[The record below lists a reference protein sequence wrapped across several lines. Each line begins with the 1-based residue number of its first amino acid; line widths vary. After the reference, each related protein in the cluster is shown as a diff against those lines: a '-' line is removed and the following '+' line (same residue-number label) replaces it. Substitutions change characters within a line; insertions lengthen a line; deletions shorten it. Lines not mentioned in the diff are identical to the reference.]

1 MHSRWKT
8 KEKNGRRFMICQNS
22 EPEHSKYPEWGPTV
36 GRCDNWEEV
45 GKDTT
50 RVLCGKCTSR
60 SVSI

>member
-1 MHSRWKT
+1 
-8 KEKNGRRFMICQNS
+8 MICQNS